1 MKVMPARKQRSG
13 ISQVLKGN
21 SFDSR
26 IIYPAKI
33 FFINERQNK
42 YFRN

>member
-13 ISQVLKGN
+13 IFQVLKEN
-21 SFDSR
+21 SYDSR
-26 IIYPAKI
+26 IIYPAKV

-42 YFRN
+42 YFSN